1 MWHIFMKH
9 TYKDTHREPYIVL
22 LRWGIS
28 MMKQN
33 LKQTMM
39 MMMMMKCFDYDF
51 DEDDDK
57 ADSVVNDGVSIW

>member
-1 MWHIFMKH
+1 MKH
-9 TYKDTHREPYIVL
+9 TYKDTHREPCIVL

-39 MMMMMKCFDYDF
+39 MKMKCYDY

-57 ADSVVNDGVSIW
+57 ADSVVNDDVSIWC

>member
-33 LKQTMM
+33 LKQ

-51 DEDDDK
+51 EEDDDK